1 MDEQV
6 ERDARRRKSSR
17 FCTCPADRAL
27 LRYPPYRV
35 PRPSSC
41 DIEFSRYHH
50 SDVID
55 LDELEIEAEL
65 AAAVRT
71 LAVLPPGAHP
81 TAQEWLRRRY
91 RRLLETQQARARRE
105 LPDLTLPA
113 MSEGVPKTRVVVVEV
128 E

>member
-1 MDEQV
+1 MNVRVDRAAQ
-6 ERDARRRKSSR
+6 RRKSSR
-17 FCTCPADRAL
+17 FCTCPADRRG
-27 LRYPPYRV
+27 LRYPPYWV
-35 PRPSSC
+35 PRPSAC
-41 DIEFSRYHH
+41 DIEFSRYHQC
-50 SDVID
+50 DVVD

-71 LAVLPPGAHP
+71 LAVLSPGAHLI
-81 TAQEWLRRRY
+81 AQEWLRRRY

-113 MSEGVPKTRVVVVEV
+113 MSDGVPKTRVVVVEV